1 MAKQLLA
8 TLWTPDIWIPGIA
21 EKQATFPYLF
31 NSGAVRRTDLL
42 TELATGPGVYAN
54 VPFLKDIT
62 DQANEVQVEGTAP
75 TTINGSAGDVCVF
88 PILNRVTKSAWTAMS
103 KNVSGA
109 DIMSHV
115 WGTMGER
122 ALKQYQ
128 TTLIAMLRGLC
139 GTGTSAQG
147 NAAALADIRYGG
159 ASEPFSETGAA
170 PVSGNIMSPDL
181 FIGMKALMGELA
193 ETLENGCLFLHPD
206 VLGSLEIQDAV
217 SFKTVSPGL
226 QSALPFTIRTYR
238 GIPIFLSSAL
248 RRAGTVS
255 GYVYDT
261 YLIAQGTIGFGEK
274 PQVADQADLSSLAYF
289 YDRDLNDDLIWDRR
303 RLAFGLDGTAFSK
316 SAMTASSAADS
327 ELQTITN
334 WTLKYQ
340 TANRVGVVCVRT
352 NK

>member
-1 MAKQLLA
+1 MALQQLA

-42 TELATGPGVYAN
+42 TSLATGPGVYAN

-62 DQANEVQVEGTAP
+62 DQANEVQVEATAP
-75 TTINGSAGDVCVF
+75 TTIQGSPGDVCVF
-88 PILNRVTKSAWTAMS
+88 PILNRVTKSAWTAMA

-109 DIMSHV
+109 DIMSHI

-122 ALKQYQ
+122 RLKQYQ
-128 TTLIAMLRGLC
+128 TTLVATLRGLC
-139 GTGTSAQG
+139 GTGSDAQG
-147 NAAALADIRYGG
+147 NGAALAAIRYGG
-159 ASEPFSETGAA
+159 NAEPFSENGAA
-170 PVSGNIMSPDL
+170 PTSAQIMSPDI

-193 ETLENGCLFLHPD
+193 ETLENGCLFIHPD

-217 SFKTVSPGL
+217 SFKTVSPGI

-238 GIPIFLSSAL
+238 GIPIFLSAAL
-248 RRAGTVS
+248 RRVGT
-255 GYVYDT
+255 GGGFVYDS

-274 PQVADQADLSSLAYF
+274 PQVADQADLASLAYF
-289 YDRDLNDDLIWDRR
+289 YDRDLNDDLIWDRVR
-303 RLAFGLDGTAFSK
+303 VAMGIDGTAFTK
-316 SAMTASSAADS
+316 AALNASSAADS
-327 ELQTITN
+327 ELQTIAN
-334 WTLKYQ
+334 WLLKYQ
-340 TANRVGVVCVRT
+340 SANRVGLVCVRT